1 MLTPTRELLLGNTGA
16 IDNEDPHSSDA
27 PSEVSRVAEDFAV
40 LFEDHYRR
48 VVRALELGG
57 LDHASAEDAAQEAFA
72 RTLGRWGRVRKG
84 TNPPGYVFRTA
95 FRLARRQLR
104 RLPDLQLD
112 ESRAAA
118 TDQLAGVPLR
128 VDVEVALS
136 GMPPRRRA
144 CAVLCLVVGLTTGE
158 TARALGIAEGTV
170 RKQLE
175 LARRSLRL
183 ELRGDA
189 E

>member
-1 MLTPTRELLLGNTGA
+1 MTLGNTGVIA
-16 IDNEDPHSSDA
+16 LEPVGPTGSSVSD
-27 PSEVSRVAEDFAV
+27 SEVADDFAA
-40 LFEDHYRR
+40 LFEAQYRR

-72 RTLGRWGRVRKG
+72 RTLGHWRRVREG

-112 ESRAAA
+112 EARAVSVDRISDVAA
-118 TDQLAGVPLR
+118 RLDIETALA
-128 VDVEVALS
+128 A
-136 GMPPRRRA
+136 MPPRRRA
-144 CAVLCLVVGLTTGE
+144 CAVLCLVVGLTTSE
-158 TARALGIAEGTV
+158 TARSLGIAEGTV

-175 LARRSLRL
+175 AARRTLRSELTDEL
-183 ELRGDA
+183 EP
-189 E
+189 